1 MTTLRKQITMA
12 AVAVWVAGCGRN
24 ETEATSRTL
33 ADNVLNIRTRGAE
46 MRVFERRITVQGSL
60 SSDESAM
67 VSARTEGTLDAVFVD
82 LGDRVKKDETKLFVV
97 DPVALENRVLIA
109 ERNVDTAKAQ
119 LLVAEATAT
128 RARAEQKKAVLD
140 FERYERLH
148 QDGRVSDNE
157 YELIAIQRESLDA
170 AVAIAVATIE
180 LYKQQVAQFE
190 ATLVIAR
197 RNLSDATVFAP
208 IDGIVGAR
216 LMEPGERVKEGT
228 EMVAIHGLD
237 KIKAIA
243 YLPSTYYEDLVIGE
257 TQFRLY
263 VDKKDRGQFSVT
275 AKSPAVDL
283 KFRTFEFR
291 GIVENQAWAVP
302 GKMAEF
308 EVVFESRDGV
318 AVPDEAIL
326 VRQAGKIVFV
336 ENQGEVREVVVE
348 TGLRNAGYTEI
359 LKGLVGGENIV
370 VEGQSQ
376 LYAGRKVAVVK

>member
-1 MTTLRKQITMA
+1 MNTLRKRITMA
-12 AVAVWVAGCGRN
+12 AVVALVAGCGKK
-24 ETEATSRTL
+24 EMTATPSTL
-33 ADNVLNIRTRGAE
+33 ADHVLNIRTQVADP
-46 MRVFERRITVQGSL
+46 RVFERRITVQGSL
-60 SSDESAM
+60 SSDESAV
-67 VSARTEGTLDAVFVD
+67 VSARTEGTLDGVFVN
-82 LGDRVKKDETKLFVV
+82 LGDVVQKGETKLFVV
-97 DPVALENRVLIA
+97 DPVALESRVLIA

-119 LLVAEATAT
+119 LLVAEATAN
-128 RARAEQKKAVLD
+128 RARAEQKKAVVD

-170 AVAIAVATIE
+170 AVAIAAATIE

-190 ATLVIAR
+190 AALVIAK

-208 IDGIVGAR
+208 INGTVGAR
-216 LMEPGERVKEGT
+216 FMEPGEHVKEGT
-228 EMVAIHGLD
+228 EIIAINGLE

-243 YLPSTYYEDLVIGE
+243 YLPSPYYEDVVPGK

-263 VDKKDRGQFSVT
+263 VDKKDRGQFPVT

-283 KFRTFEFR
+283 KLRTFELR
-291 GIVENQAWAVP
+291 GMVENQVWAVP
-302 GKMAEF
+302 GKMADF
-308 EVVFESRDGV
+308 EVVFESREGV

-359 LKGLVGGENIV
+359 LKGLTGGEHIV

-376 LYAGRKVAVVK
+376 LYAGRKVTVVK